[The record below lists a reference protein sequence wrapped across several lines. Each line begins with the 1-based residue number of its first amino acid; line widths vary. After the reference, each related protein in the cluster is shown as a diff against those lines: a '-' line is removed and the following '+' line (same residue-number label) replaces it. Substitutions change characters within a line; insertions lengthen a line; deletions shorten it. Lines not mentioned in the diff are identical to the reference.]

1 MSKKNEEPALNV
13 NAASPFHVFYE
24 GSAVAVSAYNKVGP
38 FDVLPGHSAFF
49 SVLQAGEVIID
60 TGKELVNF
68 KISNGFIRVLNNTVE
83 LFANI

>member
-1 MSKKNEEPALNV
+1 MSKREESLLSV

-24 GSAVAVSAYNKVGP
+24 GPALAVSAYNKVGP

-49 SVLQAGEVIID
+49 SVLQSGEVVID
-60 TGKELVNF
+60 TGDELVNF
-68 KISNGFIRVLNNTVE
+68 TISNGFISVRKNVVE